1 MYQPKAFQETD
12 IENISYLVRDNPL
25 GTLVVANKSG
35 FEVNHIP
42 FVLDVEN
49 TTALCLRAHIPK
61 ANPLVELVQNSESC
75 VVIFHGADGYISPS
89 WYSTK
94 KKHGKV
100 VPTWNYSVVH
110 IHGKLTLVEEK
121 TWLVKQLEELTNQ
134 KEQNRTNQWQVSD
147 APKGYTE
154 KQLSFLVGIE
164 ITSTKV
170 EAKTKGSQNQ
180 PMENRNS
187 VMSSIREEQP
197 ESEFRDMM
205 ESVNSRG

>member
-110 IHGKLTLVEEK
+110 IHGNLTLVEEK
-121 TWLVKQLEELTNQ
+121 TWLSL
-134 KEQNRTNQWQVSD
+134 
-147 APKGYTE
+147 
-154 KQLSFLVGIE
+154 IH
-164 ITSTKV
+164 I
-170 EAKTKGSQNQ
+170 
-180 PMENRNS
+180 
-187 VMSSIREEQP
+187 
-197 ESEFRDMM
+197 
-205 ESVNSRG
+205 